1 MKKLFLFLV
10 VLFANTLIYSQTLIK
25 QQLDSIIDLKWN
37 INDNQWIN
45 LNKTS
50 FTYNDS
56 ANLLEEINFSWNNTW
71 QYSTKVS
78 YEYDNDTNLINK
90 ITYLW
95 INSSWVGSSKINY
108 SYTQLNEPLVI
119 VTYKWKNNTW
129 KDTLK
134 EEYIYNNNLLTE
146 KILYVNVN
154 NTWQYLSKH
163 EFTYDANEN
172 LVLEIF
178 YYWDN
183 ANWINST
190 KTEYTY
196 DISNNL
202 ISSIYYEYL
211 FSWAPIT
218 KLEYSYDSSNNLI
231 TTITYNWVS
240 NWENYWK
247 TEYSYNSYG
256 DMIQY
261 IRYSWDSQSN
271 SWLQGYKVER
281 TYDNNYTF
289 DDMILPISINYDL
302 FSHKLLNEMTYQWDN
317 NLWINNTNIQ
327 YYYSDFNNQGISDL
341 NTTNFNIYPN
351 PANDFIYIDLI
362 NIYSDDIIFRLF
374 DVLGNAIIETKL
386 NKNNKIDIADLNN
399 GIYIYQ
405 IIYNKKIIN
414 GKLLK
419 Y

>member
-1 MKKLFLFLV
+1 MKTFNLFLV
-10 VLFANTLIYSQTLIK
+10 VLFANTLIYSQIISK
-25 QQLDSIIDLKWN
+25 QQLDSIINLQWN
-37 INDNQWIN
+37 INDAQWIN

-50 FTYNDS
+50 YTYNDS
-56 ANLLEEINFSWNNTW
+56 ANLLEEINFLWNNNW
-71 QYSTKVS
+71 QYSTKIT

-95 INSSWVGSSKINY
+95 NNSSWIGSSKIHY
-108 SYTQLNEPLVI
+108 TYTQLNEPLV
-119 VTYKWKNNTW
+119 VETYKWVNNAW
-129 KDTLK
+129 KDSLK
-134 EEYIYNNNLLTE
+134 EEYIYNNNLLAE
-146 KILYVNVN
+146 RIFYVYQN
-154 NTWQYLSKH
+154 NTWVNSAKIEYS
-163 EFTYDANEN
+163 YDNYEN
-172 LVLEIF
+172 LILEIF

-196 DISNNL
+196 DTFNNL

-211 FSWAPIT
+211 FSWAPKT
-218 KLEYSYDSSNNLI
+218 KREYTYDSSNNLI
-231 TTITYNWVS
+231 TTIYYNWIS
-240 NWENYWK
+240 TWENLWK
-247 TEYSYNSYG
+247 TEYSYNNYG
-256 DMIQY
+256 DMEQDIT
-261 IRYSWDSQSN
+261 YSWDNQSN
-271 SWLQGYKVER
+271 SWVQGRKVVR

-302 FSHKLLNEMTYQWDN
+302 FSHKLLNEMSYQWNN

-327 YYYSDFNNQGISDL
+327 YYYSDFNNQGISEL
-341 NTTNFNIYPN
+341 NTTNFNLYPN
-351 PANDFIYIDLI
+351 PSHDFIYIDLI

>member
-289 DDMILPISINYDL
+289 DDLILPISINYDL
-302 FSHKLLNEMTYQWDN
+302 FSHKLLNEISYQWDN

-327 YYYSDFNNQGISDL
+327 YYYSNFNNLGISDV
-341 NTTNFNIYPN
+341 NTNNFNLYPN
-351 PANDFIYIDLI
+351 PAHDFIYIDLV
-362 NIYSDDIIFRLF
+362 NSCNENVSFKLYDL
-374 DVLGNAIIETKL
+374 LGNKILETQL
-386 NKNNKIDIADLNN
+386 NKNNKIDIAALNT
-399 GIYIYQ
+399 GIYIFQ
-405 IIYNKKIIN
+405 IINNKNIFD

>member
-1 MKKLFLFLV
+1 MKKLILFLV
-10 VLFANTLIYSQTLIK
+10 VLFANTLIYSQTIIT
-25 QQLDSIIDLKWN
+25 QQLDSIIDLQWN

-50 FTYNDS
+50 YTYNDS

-119 VTYKWKNNTW
+119 ITYKWENNTW

-163 EFTYDANEN
+163 EFTYDTNEN

-289 DDMILPISINYDL
+289 DDLILPISINYDL
-302 FSHKLLNEMTYQWDN
+302 FSHKLLNEMSYQWNN

-327 YYYSDFNNQGISDL
+327 YYYSDFNNQGISEL
-341 NTTNFNIYPN
+341 NTTNFNLYPN
-351 PANDFIYIDLI
+351 PSHDFIYIDLV
-362 NIYSDDIIFRLF
+362 NSCNDNVSFKLYDL
-374 DVLGNAIIETKL
+374 LGNEIIETKL
-386 NKNNKIDIADLNN
+386 DKNNKIDIAELNT

>member
-50 FTYNDS
+50 YTYNDS

-119 VTYKWKNNTW
+119 VTYKWENNTW

-163 EFTYDANEN
+163 KFTYDANEN

-289 DDMILPISINYDL
+289 DDLILPISINYDL
-302 FSHKLLNEMTYQWDN
+302 FSHKLLNEISYQWDN

-327 YYYSDFNNQGISDL
+327 YSYSNFNNLGISEL
-341 NTTNFNIYPN
+341 NKTNFNLYPN
-351 PANDFIYIDLI
+351 PAHDFIYIDLV
-362 NIYSDDIIFRLF
+362 NSCNDNVSFKLYDL
-374 DVLGNAIIETKL
+374 LGNKILETQL
-386 NKNNKIDIADLNN
+386 NKNNKIDIAGLNT

-405 IIYNKKIIN
+405 IIYNKKSIN

>member
-1 MKKLFLFLV
+1 MKKLILFLV
-10 VLFANTLIYSQTLIK
+10 VLFANTLIYSQTIIT
-25 QQLDSIIDLKWN
+25 QQLDSIIDLQWN

-50 FTYNDS
+50 YTYNDS

-119 VTYKWKNNTW
+119 ITYKWENNTW

-163 EFTYDANEN
+163 EFTYDTNEN

-240 NWENYWK
+240 NWENYLK

-289 DDMILPISINYDL
+289 DDLILPISINYDL
-302 FSHKLLNEMTYQWDN
+302 FSHKLLNEISYQWDN

-327 YYYSDFNNQGISDL
+327 YYYSNFNNLGISEL
-341 NTTNFNIYPN
+341 NKTNFNLYPN
-351 PANDFIYIDLI
+351 PVHDFIYIDLV
-362 NIYSDDIIFRLF
+362 NSCNENVSFKLYDL
-374 DVLGNAIIETKL
+374 LGNKILETQL
-386 NKNNKIDIADLNN
+386 NKNNKIDIAGLNT
-399 GIYIYQ
+399 GIYIFQ
-405 IIYNKKIIN
+405 INNNNNIFD

>member
-1 MKKLFLFLV
+1 M
-10 VLFANTLIYSQTLIK
+10 
-25 QQLDSIIDLKWN
+25 
-37 INDNQWIN
+37 
-45 LNKTS
+45 
-50 FTYNDS
+50 
-56 ANLLEEINFSWNNTW
+56 
-71 QYSTKVS
+71 
-78 YEYDNDTNLINK
+78 
-90 ITYLW
+90 
-95 INSSWVGSSKINY
+95 GCSSKINY

-163 EFTYDANEN
+163 EFTYDTNEN

-289 DDMILPISINYDL
+289 DDLILPISINYDL
-302 FSHKLLNEMTYQWDN
+302 FSHKLLNEISYQWDN

-327 YYYSDFNNQGISDL
+327 YYYSNFNNLGISDV
-341 NTTNFNIYPN
+341 NTNNFNLYPN
-351 PANDFIYIDLI
+351 PAHDFIYIDLV
-362 NIYSDDIIFRLF
+362 NSCSENVSFKLYDL
-374 DVLGNAIIETKL
+374 LGNKILETQL
-386 NKNNKIDIADLNN
+386 NKNNKIDIAGLNT
-399 GIYIYQ
+399 GIYIFQ
-405 IIYNKKIIN
+405 INNNNNIFD